1 MTERRTAWL
10 LVALLAAQLI
20 LLSLETPSP
29 EGPGDN
35 VLESAVLRV
44 VAPISHA
51 VSSLVGG
58 ARDLGSGWRSRRA
71 LRAEN
76 RRLAARL
83 GELERERIRLRQLE
97 AEVDR
102 LSEALDYR
110 QSAEREL
117 RVADVVYAD
126 HTSWMATLIVHVGE
140 QPAEVNQPVVGDDGL
155 IGRVVNVVAGY
166 ARVQLLTDRAAA
178 VGAMISRTRRQGVV
192 RSGPDGLTL
201 DYLPLQADVR
211 PGDLVVTSGID
222 GIYPRGLPVGTV
234 SDIEPGEELFAKIR
248 LRPAVDFSV
257 LDQVYLLP
265 RRTLPEM

>member
-1 MTERRTAWL
+1 MSERRTAWL

-20 LLSLETPSP
+20 LLSVEAPSP
-29 EGPGDN
+29 DGPGDN
-35 VLESAVLRV
+35 VLESALLRA

-51 VSSLVGG
+51 VSSIAGG
-58 ARDLGSGWRSRRA
+58 VQGVGSGWRSRRT
-71 LRAEN
+71 LVDEN
-76 RRLAARL
+76 RLLESRVE
-83 GELERERIRLRQLE
+83 ELERELILLGELE

-110 QSAEREL
+110 QSADRRL

-126 HTSWMATLIVHVGE
+126 HTSRMATLIVYVGE

-155 IGRVVNVVAGY
+155 VGRVVDVVPGY
-166 ARVQLLTDRAAA
+166 ARVQLLSDPAAA
-178 VGAMISRTRRQGVV
+178 VGGMIQRTRRQGVV
-192 RSGPDGLTL
+192 RSGPAGLTL
-201 DYLPLQADVR
+201 DYLPMQADVVA
-211 PGDLVVTSGID
+211 GDRVVTSGID

-234 SDIEPGEELFAKIR
+234 TAIEPGEELFAVIR
-248 LRPAVDFSV
+248 LAQAVDFSV